1 MLFFILSVEFNIN
14 NLYFIETNK
23 SNENELQVNK
33 IFIRF
38 IYSTP
43 FFSMNNICI
52 QLLFRSYK
60 IEKYYNKCKCIF
72 SIVDNED
79 CIQFIQSL
87 EQNILTQYSN
97 SFQTQEKTPLYKL
110 SEQIHTGEIKLYHN
124 NNLPN
129 YNASNT
135 HCNIILKISGIWN
148 TDDMYGITYK
158 YLYMKNII

>member
-1 MLFFILSVEFNIN
+1 MLFVILSVQFNIN

-23 SNENELQVNK
+23 SNENESQVNK

-52 QLLFRSYK
+52 QILFKAYK

-72 SIVDNED
+72 SILENED

-87 EQNILTQYSN
+87 EQNILTQYHN

-110 SEQIHTGEIKLYHN
+110 SEQIQTGEIKLYHN
-124 NNLPN
+124 NLPI
-129 YNASNT
+129 YNTSNSQY
-135 HCNIILKISGIWN
+135 NIILKISGIWN